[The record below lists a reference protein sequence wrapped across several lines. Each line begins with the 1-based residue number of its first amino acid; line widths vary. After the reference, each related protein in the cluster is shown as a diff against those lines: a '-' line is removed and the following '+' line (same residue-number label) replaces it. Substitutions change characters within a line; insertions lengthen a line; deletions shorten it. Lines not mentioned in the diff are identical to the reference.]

1 MATELHWPRRA
12 TFIEAPSQ
20 GVDDQAHHYEGP
32 ATYEVPDDSVDHYL
46 ERGWIRPEDADAGD
60 DAPAAVEQDEP
71 AEPADA
77 DADAEP
83 DDGFDAE
90 AFVDQSW
97 QAVTAAIEDGDA
109 DGHLDDVR
117 DAERDRDDGDP
128 RDSVLEALDERAG

>member
-20 GVDDQAHHYEGP
+20 GSDDQSHHYEGP
-32 ATYEVPDDSVDHYL
+32 ATYEVPDDSVDNYL
-46 ERGWIRPEDADAGD
+46 ERGWIRPDDADAGEE
-60 DAPAAVEQDEP
+60 APAAVEPDEP

-77 DADAEP
+77 DTDA
-83 DDGFDAE
+83 DGFDAA

-109 DGHLDDVR
+109 DDHLDDVR
-117 DAERDRDDGDP
+117 QAERDRDDGEA
-128 RDSVLEALDERAG
+128 RASVIEALDERAG